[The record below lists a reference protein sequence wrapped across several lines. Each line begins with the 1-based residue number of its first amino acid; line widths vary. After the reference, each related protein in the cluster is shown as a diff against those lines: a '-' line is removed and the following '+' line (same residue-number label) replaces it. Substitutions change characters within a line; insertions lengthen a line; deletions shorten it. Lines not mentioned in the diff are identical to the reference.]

1 MTTDMR
7 DAINFHGKCTFA
19 NDVVLP
25 EDTVVDANVN
35 SAAAIAASK
44 LQHQHPIS
52 VQIADDATAVAAGD
66 QLLHICRSTGEFY
79 DLRAAVVTVA
89 TGADRTVTID
99 VHKSTGGGAFA
110 TILTTT
116 IVLDD
121 DSTALTPVAAV
132 VDATKSA
139 LVAGDILK
147 LVWTVAGSAG
157 NQAIGCVA
165 TANII
170 ED

>member
-7 DAINFHGKCTFA
+7 DSINFHGKCTFA
-19 NDVVLP
+19 NTVILP
-25 EDTVVDANVN
+25 DDTVLDANVN
-35 SAAAIAASK
+35 SSAAIAASK

-52 VQIADDATAVAAGD
+52 VQIADDAAAVVAGD
-66 QLLHICRSTGEFY
+66 QLLHVCRTTGEFV

-89 TGADRTVTID
+89 TGTDRTVTID
-99 VHKSTGGGAFA
+99 VHKSTGGAAFA

-132 VDATKSA
+132 VDATKSTLA
-139 LVAGDILK
+139 AGDILK
-147 LVWTVAGSAG
+147 LVWTVAGSDAA
-157 NQAIGCVA
+157 QALGCIA